1 LTIQTAL
8 NTLFSNVGIGFGDY
22 FLVLALAVAVLFMV
36 ASFRV
41 GLSVWLA
48 LNALLFVIFTLLG
61 MPNYNALIAM
71 VFSGTVLAGSL
82 FFQTEGTG

>member
-1 LTIQTAL
+1 MTIQSAL

-22 FLVLALAVAVLFMV
+22 FLVLALGVAVLFMV
-36 ASFRV
+36 ASFRI

-71 VFSGTVLAGSL
+71 IFSGTVLAASL
-82 FFQTEGTG
+82 FFKTEGSG